1 MTEPTQP
8 RSWQRMFVTIIAV
21 ISGGWILGVGLW
33 SLFSPQSFANWI
45 EFPPYNEHLLHDLGA
60 FQIGI
65 GATVLIALLWSD
77 AIGVALLGFVV
88 AGAIHTVN
96 HWIDLPL
103 GGHSSDAWFIGL
115 STVLAAAAV
124 VVRLNG
130 TRTHA
135 AANVGADR

>member
-1 MTEPTQP
+1 
-8 RSWQRMFVTIIAV
+8 MFVVIIAV
-21 ISGGWILGVGLW
+21 ISGGWILAVGLW
-33 SLFSPQSFANWI
+33 SLVNPQSFANWI

-65 GATVLIALLWSD
+65 GATVLVALIWSD

-96 HWIDLPL
+96 HWVDLPL
-103 GGHSSDAWFIGL
+103 GGHSSDAWLIGL

-124 VVRLNG
+124 VVRINSPRSRP
-130 TRTHA
+130 TAR
-135 AANVGADR
+135 VPADR